1 MSKLSI
7 TESNW
12 INIVFEGKNKEY
24 GAYQLR
30 KDSDKTTLLA
40 LFMGVVIVT
49 SLVSISALINLI
61 TAHKKINIE
70 TPDFINT
77 HIILS
82 DILPNKPKN
91 TAKLVIP
98 IKKKQVDNVDKKE
111 QLINPV
117 VVKPID
123 ANQNIAANTDNTNKS
138 DTNTDTTTT
147 VGTST
152 TISYPT
158 ETGTGTTTTGTES
171 SINTTTALDKL
182 PEFPGGISKFYNY
195 VGNHFEKPELNE
207 EKTVR
212 VYVYFVIERDGSMTD
227 IHVKNNPGYGLDKEA
242 IRVLKSLKTKWSPGM
257 ISGKP
262 VRTSYN
268 LPITVVME

>member
-7 TESNW
+7 YGNNW
-12 INIVFEGKNKEY
+12 INLVFEGKNKEY

-30 KDSDKTTLLA
+30 KQSDKTTLLA
-40 LFMGVVIVT
+40 FFLGVLIVT
-49 SLVSISALINLI
+49 SLISISALINLFY
-61 TAHKKINIE
+61 APEKIKIE

-82 DILPNKPKN
+82 DIHPIVPKKQNK
-91 TAKLVIP
+91 LIIP
-98 IKKKQVDNVDKKE
+98 IEKKRIADEIKKE
-111 QLINPV
+111 QLINPI
-117 VVKPID
+117 VVKPTE
-123 ANQNIAANTDNTNKS
+123 ANQNIEKSIDNTSKS
-138 DTNTDTTTT
+138 NTNTKATTAI
-147 VGTST
+147 GEST
-152 TISYPT
+152 TISSSAKTGMVATSTNT
-158 ETGTGTTTTGTES
+158 EGL
-171 SINTTTALDKL
+171 INSTAALDKL
-182 PEFPGGISKFYNY
+182 PEFPGGINKFYNY

-257 ISGKP
+257 IDGKP

>member
-61 TAHKKINIE
+61 TAPKKINIE

>member
-7 TESNW
+7 TENNW

-61 TAHKKINIE
+61 TAPKKINIE

-98 IKKKQVDNVDKKE
+98 IKKKHVDDVDKKE

-138 DTNTDTTTT
+138 ITNTDATTT

-158 ETGTGTTTTGTES
+158 DTGTTTTGTES
-171 SINTTTALDKL
+171 SINTTATLDKL
-182 PEFPGGISKFYNY
+182 PEFPGGIGKFYNY
-195 VGNHFEKPELNE
+195 VGNNFEKPELDDV
-207 EKTVR
+207 KTIR
-212 VYVYFVIERDGSMTD
+212 IYVSFVIEKDGSMTD

-257 ISGKP
+257 IGGKP

>member
-61 TAHKKINIE
+61 TTPEKIKIE
-70 TPDFINT
+70 TPDFIDT

-82 DILPNKPKN
+82 DIH
-91 TAKLVIP
+91 P
-98 IKKKQVDNVDKKE
+98 IVPKKKQFVLPVAKKQIADDIKKE

-117 VVKPID
+117 VVKPTE
-123 ANQNIAANTDNTNKS
+123 ANQNIAKNTETPTN
-138 DTNTDTTTT
+138 TNTDATAT
-147 VGTST
+147 VGTSAT
-152 TISYPT
+152 TSNST
-158 ETGTGTTTTGTES
+158 ETGGVAPTTGTES
-171 SINTTTALDKL
+171 LINTTATLDKL

-268 LPITVVME
+268 LPITVIME